1 MKKLFFLF
9 STIMVLLLSYT
20 ESKSQQ
26 PKKPLPQIV
35 KVDINLDGLTGS
47 VTKLTCEKNKLNIS
61 FSIRN
66 KKHNT
71 CFIVLTGKVND
82 NKENFNITSPIPEG
96 TADAGGEI
104 KKYYKINQD
113 QRVIFQANID
123 VKDNWVVQGGNI
135 PVNVRAEFVNLNP
148 HGELKFSE
156 DMNLLGDNQM
166 EIFVSFTGVPSSQKN
181 YCVCGIPS
189 ALIDTSGVYIIRG
202 NVKPPNAMSPIH
214 SGTMAMGNM
223 QSGLKVLI
231 MENDAA
237 RIKFNVVGFFDEAHT
252 IPLYHIKFETNDMF
266 MTLANPLTGEISFS
280 NLNGDNNQKWILK
293 TNPNGSFGIFN
304 AGPAS
309 LFQCFALGR
318 PFNLPPVIGEVLKCH
333 VIYDPGNL
341 YQQFNLVKLQN

>member
-9 STIMVLLLSYT
+9 STIMVLLLFYT

-26 PKKPLPQIV
+26 PKKPPFQEL
-35 KVDINLDGLTGS
+35 KVDINLDGFTAS
-47 VTKLTCEKNKLNIS
+47 VTKFTCQKNKLNIS

-66 KKHNT
+66 KKHNK
-71 CFIVLTGKVND
+71 CFITLSGKVND
-82 NKENFNITSPIPEG
+82 NKENFNIPSPISEG
-96 TADAGGEI
+96 TTHVRGEI
-104 KKYYKINQD
+104 KKYYKINLD
-113 QRVIFQANID
+113 QTVNFQVNID
-123 VKDNWVVQGGNI
+123 VKDSWVIQGGNI
-135 PVNVRAEFVNLNP
+135 PVNIIAECVNLDP
-148 HGELKFSE
+148 PGELRYSE
-156 DMNLLGDNQM
+156 DMDLLGDNRK
-166 EIFVSFTGVPSSQKN
+166 EIFVSFAGVPSSQKN

-202 NVKPPNAMSPIH
+202 NVKPPNAISPIH
-214 SGTMAMGNM
+214 SGTMAMGSM

-237 RIKFNVVGFFDEAHT
+237 RMKFNVIGFFDEAHT

-318 PFNLPPVIGEVLKCH
+318 PFNLPPAIGEVLKCH
-333 VIYDPGNL
+333 VTYDPGNL